1 MFSSRFRSESQYFVI
16 FLKKNELT
24 VKVLRKHVD
33 FIEEFIGEIE
43 GGFAI

>member
-1 MFSSRFRSESQYFVI
+1 MFSSGFRSESQHFVI
-16 FLKKNELT
+16 FLKKSELT
-24 VKVLRKHVD
+24 VKVLGKHVD